1 VYKKVLINLLNAI
14 RIIDKKNSEVKMMR
28 GRKLSFKELP
38 ESVRYA
44 LSLVIFAWFF
54 FLISTSAYTGQISI
68 LHITM
73 GMLICF
79 AAFSLKNWARILTI
93 IYDIFMIV
101 MIGAELYFLVQ
112 SDIFTSLMLFII
124 KAGSILFFTV
134 STIFFLLPG
143 TKDFYKQLQ

>member
-1 VYKKVLINLLNAI
+1 
-14 RIIDKKNSEVKMMR
+14 MR

-54 FLISTSAYTGQISI
+54 FLISTSAYSGQISI

-93 IYDIFMIV
+93 IYDTFMVI
-101 MIGAELYFLVQ
+101 MIGVELYYLIQ
-112 SDIFTSLMLFII
+112 SGVFTSLMPFII
-124 KAGSILFFTV
+124 KGGSILFFTI
-134 STIFFLLPG
+134 STIFFLVPG
-143 TKDFYKQLQ
+143 TKDFYRQLQ

>member
-1 VYKKVLINLLNAI
+1 MK
-14 RIIDKKNSEVKMMR
+14 

-54 FLISTSAYTGQISI
+54 FLVSTSAYSGQISI

-79 AAFSLKNWARILTI
+79 AAFSLKNWARILTV
-93 IYDIFMIV
+93 IYDTFMIV
-101 MIGAELYFLVQ
+101 MIGVELYYLIQ
-112 SDIFTSLMLFII
+112 PGAFTSLMPII
-124 KAGSILFFTV
+124 IRGGSILLFTV
-134 STIFFLLPG
+134 STIFFLLPSTG
-143 TKDFYKQLQ
+143 NFYKELS